1 MKAKKFNYLCT
12 SLLILLS
19 ANVHAIAPPP
29 TLRVQILADNASA
42 LPEYYA
48 ADLNVNDGSYRAYI
62 QAKPKQR
69 YKIQLNNPSNQRVG
83 VVVAVD
89 GRNVIS
95 GARSDLANNERMY
108 ILDPGQTA
116 TVDGWRSSQ
125 NTTQRFFFTESNSS
139 YAAAWGDKSAM
150 GVIAVAAYHEKQ
162 APPPVIAYSEKNQ
175 DVAAEAANAIP
186 APTPMAKKSTSQA
199 GTGYGENSY
208 SPTTNVEFEAEAPAF
223 KRYFYKYEWKQA
235 LCDKHILPVEEC
247 PKAAEPANRFW
258 PSQEGYAPPP
268 PIR

>member
-1 MKAKKFNYLCT
+1 MKIKKFNCLCT
-12 SLLILLS
+12 SILLALS
-19 ANVHAIAPPP
+19 ASVHAIAPPP
-29 TLRVQILADNASA
+29 ILSVQILADNAS

-48 ADLNVNDGSYRAYI
+48 SDLNVSDGSYRAYI

-69 YKIQLNNPSNQRVG
+69 YKIQLNNPSGQRIG

-95 GARSDLANNERMY
+95 GARSNLANNERMY
-108 ILDPGQTA
+108 ILDPGQSA

-150 GVIAVAAYHEKQ
+150 GVIAVAAYYEKHVE
-162 APPPVIAYSEKNQ
+162 PPVIAYSNKNQ
-175 DVAAEAANAIP
+175 DASAEAANASP
-186 APTPMAKKSTSQA
+186 APASMASKSTAQA

-208 SPTTNVEFEAEAPAF
+208 SPTTNVEFEAEAQPF
-223 KRYFYKYEWKQA
+223 RRYFYKYEWKHT
-235 LCDKHILPVEEC
+235 LCEKHILAADEC
-247 PKAAEPANRFW
+247 PKSAEPANRFW

-268 PIR
+268 PTH